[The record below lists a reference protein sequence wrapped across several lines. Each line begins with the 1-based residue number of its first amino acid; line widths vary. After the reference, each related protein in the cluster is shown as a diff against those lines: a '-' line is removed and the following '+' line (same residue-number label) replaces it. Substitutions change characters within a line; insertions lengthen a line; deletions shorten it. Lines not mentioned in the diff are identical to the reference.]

1 MCVCVGVW
9 VCLCVCVE
17 FMHTMCMQPGDQE
30 ASDLLEWNLQADVSC
45 VMWVPGTEPGSS
57 GGAVGALA

>member
-1 MCVCVGVW
+1 MFM
-9 VCLCVCVE
+9 CLCE